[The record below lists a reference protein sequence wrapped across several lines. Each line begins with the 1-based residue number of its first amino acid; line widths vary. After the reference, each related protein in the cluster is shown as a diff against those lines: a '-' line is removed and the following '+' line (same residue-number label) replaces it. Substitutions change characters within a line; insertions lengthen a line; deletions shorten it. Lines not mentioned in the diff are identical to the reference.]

1 MAISIIIPTLNEEG
15 YIEDLLES
23 IHCQTQTPSE
33 VIVIDGGSVDKTKE
47 IVSNYPVV
55 SLYET
60 EKSVGN
66 QRTYGG
72 MKAKGDL
79 FLFLDADTRLPTDF
93 IEKSLQELDKKGLE
107 IACPRYVPYP
117 GSFFINVFYSFFNQL
132 FRFAE
137 KHMPSGAGSCIFV
150 RKSVFRNVGGFD
162 ISLTFD
168 DIHFI
173 RLAAKKG
180 LFGMLNTKI
189 YVSDRRIRK
198 YGFLNITI
206 TYIALSVCFLFGAYQ
221 LANRISYSFGIFQK
235 YK

>member
-1 MAISIIIPTLNEEG
+1 MTTFSPCFTRFRISSLTSFAIAPILPDSVTFNLTNLYSISGT
-15 YIEDLLES
+15 
-23 IHCQTQTPSE
+23 CQ
-33 VIVIDGGSVDKTKE
+33 
-47 IVSNYPVV
+47 
-55 SLYET
+55 
-60 EKSVGN
+60 
-66 QRTYGG
+66 
-72 MKAKGDL
+72 
-79 FLFLDADTRLPTDF
+79 
-93 IEKSLQELDKKGLE
+93 
-107 IACPRYVPYP
+107 YP
-117 GSFFINVFYSFFNQL
+117 GTFGINVFYSFFNQL

-162 ISLTFD
+162 KSLTFD

-198 YGFLNITI
+198 YGLLNTTI

-221 LANRISYSFGIFQK
+221 LANRISYSFGVFHK